1 MAASEGRIKAL
12 MDFLVNVMGFKASFV
27 AKQPYLLGL
36 SLEKRIVPRG
46 LFVKDLI
53 SKGLLAKV
61 SGLTTVFASSEKVF
75 LQRFV
80 YCYEEKASELL
91 KLYNEKLNLAAGEKL
106 KTPKL

>member
-53 SKGLLAKV
+53 SKGILAKV
-61 SGLTTVFASSEKVF
+61 SGLTTLFASSEKDSNNEAF
-75 LQRFV
+75 FSYHNAMQSCEWSCGASRNQRR
-80 YCYEEKASELL
+80 
-91 KLYNEKLNLAAGEKL
+91 N
-106 KTPKL
+106 